1 MYSSDLCIKKF
12 EEADSSAD
20 ESKTKEIM
28 KTNKLKFGV
37 MIMLA
42 SLALGTTSCK
52 KGCTDPASINYDDS
66 AKKDD
71 GTCIETSITED
82 ENVIPKAGFVQT
94 ETWTANNVYELT
106 GKVVVE
112 NGHTLTIEPGTIIKA
127 KEGSGTLASA
137 LVVMQGARID
147 AVGTA
152 SQPIIFTSTLDNIRP
167 GELSGTNLSETDQG
181 LWGGIII
188 LGKAPISAAD
198 GDVLSQ
204 IEGIPVSD
212 AFGAFGGSDAAD
224 NSGTMAYISI
234 RHGGA
239 LIGAG
244 NEINGLTLGG
254 VGSGTSISN
263 IEIVSNLDDGIEFFG
278 GTVNVSNIL
287 VAFQG
292 DDGVDIDMNY
302 AGTVSNFMVIN
313 GTNSDEAMEVD
324 GPEGSTHTSGLFKLE
339 NGTVYTFGG
348 PDARGDFKSKAQGT
362 ITNVKMGEARIRAS
376 YQNDCTDPKTD
387 AFTYLTQAS
396 PILRFMGTE
405 FVSATVYTASQDNSG
420 INDCSV
426 FPADQAAAE
435 GVMVSTSATGATS
448 SVFAGWTWCSANGKL
463 L

>member
-1 MYSSDLCIKKF
+1 
-12 EEADSSAD
+12 
-20 ESKTKEIM
+20 M
-28 KTNKLKFGV
+28 KATTLKFGV
-37 MIMLA
+37 MIMAA

-52 KGCTDPASINYDDS
+52 KGCTDPTAINYDEK

-71 GTCIETSITED
+71 GTCIVEPPVEG
-82 ENVIPKAGFVQT
+82 NNIPKAGFIQT

-137 LVVMQGARID
+137 LVVMQGARIN

-152 SQPIIFTSTLDNIRP
+152 SQPIIFTSTLDNIEP
-167 GELSGTNLSETDQG
+167 GQLSGTNLSETDQG
-181 LWGGIII
+181 LWGGIIV
-188 LGKAPISAAD
+188 LGNAPISAAD

-212 AFGAFGGSDAAD
+212 VFGAFGGSDAAD
-224 NSGTMAYISI
+224 NSGTMSYVSI

-254 VGSGTSISN
+254 VGSGTTISN
-263 IEIVSNLDDGIEFFG
+263 IEIVANLDDGIEFFG
-278 GTVNVSNIL
+278 GTVDASNIL
-287 VAFQG
+287 VGFQG

-302 AGTVSNFMVIN
+302 SGMVSNFMVIN
-313 GTNSDEAMEVD
+313 GTNSDEALEID
-324 GPEGSTHTSGLFKLE
+324 GPEGSTHTGGLFGLE

-348 PDARGDFKSKAQGT
+348 ADARGDFKSKAQGT
-362 ITNVKMGEARIRAS
+362 ITNVKMGEAKIRAS
-376 YQNDCTDPKTD
+376 YQNDCADPKTD

-396 PILRFMGTE
+396 PILTFVGSE
-405 FVSATVYTASQDNSG
+405 FTSTTVYTASQDDAAV
-420 INDCSV
+420 NDCTV
-426 FPADQAAAE
+426 FPADQSAAE
-435 GVMVSTSATGATS
+435 GAMTSTTATGATS
-448 SVFAGWTWCSANGKL
+448 STFSGWTWCSVNGKL
-463 L
+463 